1 MNWTKQVE
9 RWDVFELGTEG
20 PSHGNPFREV
30 SWKAGFTNA
39 GRTFHA
45 DGFYDGDG
53 RYKVRFCPNLPGEWS
68 FRTTSDTPELDGL
81 SGTFSCLEAGPDN
94 HGPVRVVNTH
104 HFAYEDGTP
113 HRSFGTT
120 CYAWVHQGEA
130 LERQTLETLANAP
143 FNKMRMCVF
152 PKHYDF
158 NHNEPVQLPF
168 DGSLEDGIDF
178 SRLNPAFFRHLE
190 QRILD
195 LRALGIEAD
204 LILFHPYDRW
214 GFADMDAETDDLYLR
229 HVVARLSAYRNVWW
243 SLANEYD
250 LMRNKTIADWE
261 RFARILMDH
270 DPVGHLRSI
279 HNCVP
284 FYDHTRP
291 WVTHCS
297 VQRVDVHKTAES
309 VTEWRERWGKPVVV
323 DECAYEGNINHGWG
337 NIPGHEMLRRFWE
350 GHVRGGYMGHGETY
364 LNPEEILWW
373 SKGGKLVGSSPERI
387 AFLRRI
393 AQEGPPQGISPIPN
407 RYGIDW
413 DVAVGGV
420 EGQYHLYY
428 FGFFQPSFREFRVNP
443 DWSFTV
449 DVIDT
454 WNMTVERM
462 PGTFSGTF
470 RVDLPGRQ
478 FMAVLL
484 RRVAG

>member
-9 RWDVFELGTEG
+9 RWDVFELETDG
-20 PSHGNPFREV
+20 PAHGNPFKEV
-30 SWKAGFTNA
+30 SLTAEFDNA
-39 GRTFHA
+39 GRAFRA

-53 RYKVRFCPNLPGEWS
+53 RYKVRFCPNLPGEWV
-68 FRTTSDTPELDGL
+68 FRTTSDTPALDGL
-81 SGTFSCLEAGPDN
+81 SGTFSCLEAGADN
-94 HGPVRVVNTH
+94 HGPVRVANTH

-120 CYAWVHQGEA
+120 CYAWVHQGET
-130 LERQTLETLANAP
+130 LEQQTLETLSHAP

-158 NHNEPVQLPF
+158 NHNEPAQLPF
-168 DGSLEDGIDF
+168 AGSLERGIDF
-178 SRLNPAFFRHLE
+178 TRFNPAFFRHLE
-190 QRILD
+190 RRILD

-214 GFADMDAETDDLYLR
+214 GFADMDAETDDFYLR
-229 HVVARLSAYRNVWW
+229 YVVARLSAYRNVWW

-250 LMRNKTIADWE
+250 LMRGKTIADWE

-297 VQRVDVHKTAES
+297 VQRVDVHKTAEA

-337 NIPGHEMLRRFWE
+337 NIPGPRDAAPLLGRACARR
-350 GHVRGGYMGHGETY
+350 VHGSWRN
-364 LNPEEILWW
+364 LPQSRRNPVVVQ
-373 SKGGKLVGSSPERI
+373 GGKLVGSSPERI

-393 AQEGPPQGISPIPN
+393 AEEGPVQGLSPYPTITASTGMSPLAAW
-407 RYGIDW
+407 RGSTTCI
-413 DVAVGGV
+413 VSA
-420 EGQYHLYY
+420 
-428 FGFFQPSFREFRVNP
+428 SSSRR
-443 DWSFTV
+443 
-449 DVIDT
+449 
-454 WNMTVERM
+454 
-462 PGTFSGTF
+462 SGSS
-470 RVDLPGRQ
+470 G
-478 FMAVLL
+478 
-484 RRVAG
+484 